1 MCDILRVMQKKCHN
15 ICSCTQGMATVEQ
28 LPAVD
33 SVPRINYSWKA
44 SFLHGQDYTW
54 AYSLLSGKCSYIK
67 DSVYNTLGIKAPKV
81 KKSIDVT
88 YITGLRTF
96 SEKAQCVQGRERR
109 GKKKKSIVK
118 IYIFFIFKI
127 LEYILLEWFLQ
138 DGKKQIFRWLSG
150 KKIHLLMQETQVRS
164 LGWEDPLEEEMA
176 THSSILAWKIPWTEE
191 PGGLQSMRLQRVR
204 HE

>member
-1 MCDILRVMQKKCHN
+1 MCDILRVTQKKCHN

-109 GKKKKSIVK
+109 GKKRNPQLKFLFSSFLKFQSIFSQNGFCRMVKNRFSGGSVVKKS
-118 IYIFFIFKI
+118 
-127 LEYILLEWFLQ
+127 
-138 DGKKQIFRWLSG
+138 
-150 KKIHLLMQETQVRS
+150 TC
-164 LGWEDPLEEEMA
+164 
-176 THSSILAWKIPWTEE
+176 
-191 PGGLQSMRLQRVR
+191 
-204 HE
+204 